1 MAIMAT
7 TITDP
12 ARLREILLFYA
23 DSGVDEALDEV
34 APDRFA
40 QTAEMTR
47 ARPMQTAPEAEAPAQ
62 PRQGRASLQA
72 PASAAPPRRR
82 QFLTRHRRRG
92 RGNSPAA
99 RRAWRNSR
107 RSSRGS
113 TAAT

>member
-23 DSGVDEALDEV
+23 DAGVDEALDEV

-47 ARPMQTAPEAEAPAQ
+47 ARPAQSVPEAETPAL

-72 PASAAPPRRR
+72 PAAATPPR
-82 QFLTRHRRRG
+82 
-92 RGNSPAA
+92 PAP
-99 RRAWRNSR
+99 
-107 RSSRGS
+107 
-113 TAAT
+113 